1 MHCRLKSADCNNTYI
16 GHSNQDKCIHDKN
29 CTHFHSYSHWSHL
42 NSHTCR
48 FLYPGSLHS
57 DTIEYK
63 LCGRKQEHSIVT
75 IVPFPPLTRGPSII
89 TNDQCHNCLPNRTNY
104 RCVLIPARDTMARI
118 PQCLA
123 AIHNSFQGRKYTL
136 TSTGV
141 PTVTICTVTC
151 TGWFTACSSIL
162 THPSTCCNSEKI
174 SSKAGGSIH

>member
-1 MHCRLKSADCNNTYI
+1 MYTWQK
-16 GHSNQDKCIHDKN
+16 
-29 CTHFHSYSHWSHL
+29 
-42 NSHTCR
+42 
-48 FLYPGSLHS
+48 LHS
-57 DTIEYK
+57 LSQLFPLKPPEQSHMQVPLSRVPPFWHNRIQAV
-63 LCGRKQEHSIVT
+63 RQEARTFNSIVT
-75 IVPFPPLTRGPSII
+75 IVSFPLLTRGPSII
-89 TNDQCHNCLPNRTNY
+89 TNDQCHNCLPNRTND

-123 AIHNSFQGRKYTL
+123 AIHNSFQARKSTL